1 MAKKEKK
8 KCTYIGGQAVLEGV
22 MMMGK
27 SSMATAVRDPAGEV
41 QVEAKRLKRGKHMRR
56 AAKIPL
62 VRGTVNLFASLIRGT
77 KTLLRSASVYGEGDE
92 EEPGRLQKWLA
103 EKFKV
108 NLMDVVAIIP
118 RSSAYCSR

>member
-56 AAKIPL
+56 AAKHLPSAKPNISFLTVKKPRTLTSTKPL
-62 VRGTVNLFASLIRGT
+62 
-77 KTLLRSASVYGEGDE
+77 
-92 EEPGRLQKWLA
+92 
-103 EKFKV
+103 
-108 NLMDVVAIIP
+108 
-118 RSSAYCSR
+118 